1 MIEYNSP
8 KFFFILSK
16 ALVNWKILTAKFRFG
31 CWKTLRTGI
40 FTRGPFQLFFF
51 ENVFEPSKNNKIQNH
66 RKLPKKLIET
76 LLNKIFTTNKQENE
90 NEQVECCPRKIN
102 LGIFKIVDF
111 GQELSCRFF

>member
-1 MIEYNSP
+1 MLEDP
-8 KFFFILSK
+8 KNWNFL
-16 ALVNWKILTAKFRFG
+16 LVDHFNYSFLKTYLNQAETIRYKI
-31 CWKTLRTGI
+31 TGNC
-40 FTRGPFQLFFF
+40 Q
-51 ENVFEPSKNNKIQNH
+51 
-66 RKLPKKLIET
+66 KKKIET